1 MISTDLIN
9 PVAMRGCATRHESY
23 LLTISSLCAI
33 SAYDMPALAMTWPR
47 VPPPLAV
54 IAASAVL
61 QLRTSLRVQMCVR
74 ASCSRSLGTH
84 FALPPVQYFDS
95 EDRGGNYGRDR
106 YDEVSLPATS
116 PPRRVLSSSAVC
128 GARGEKEPRAPT
140 GPTLTESDTQPV
152 ALRHRMR
159 ALSARTSG
167 SRGAAS
173 RRGRST
179 KLLARRR

>member
-1 MISTDLIN
+1 
-9 PVAMRGCATRHESY
+9 MRGCAARHASY
-23 LLTISSLCAI
+23 FLTISSLCAI

-74 ASCSRSLGTH
+74 ASGSRSLGTH

-95 EDRGGNYGRDR
+95 EDRGGVYGRDNH
-106 YDEVSLPATS
+106 DKVSLPATS
-116 PPRRVLSSSAVC
+116 PPRRVLLSSATFVEC
-128 GARGEKEPRAPT
+128 YSWRTRGEVT
-140 GPTLTESDTQPV
+140 TCTNGLLTDSDTRPV
-152 ALRHRMR
+152 ALRHSMR
-159 ALSARTSG
+159 APSARSGG

-173 RRGRST
+173 RRCRST
-179 KLLARRR
+179 KLPKRRR